1 LAPEFPEEASEA
13 LQGLTWQRGL
23 IALVVVLGFFL
34 VATLTGR
41 LIRRHLSARAGGGPI
56 FALSKLITYV
66 VGVIGVVTGLNLLGV
81 PLSSL
86 LLTSSA
92 LLVGIGFS
100 LQNVT
105 QDFIAGIIL
114 LVEQPIRKD
123 DFITFG
129 ATAGSVQEIGLRAT
143 HLLTVDGTDLIV
155 PNHLLVTA
163 EVYNHSYPLKRAR
176 LNVDVAVSLLEDVE
190 RVAKTLSSTARSHSQ
205 VLTEPPPITR
215 LEAITDSHFQ
225 FALIVWVADPSST
238 VRVASELRFAV
249 AQEFARCGV
258 RYPTPELLLHTLS
271 RAPRARDPAQIA
283 QERPDPPEPR

>member
-1 LAPEFPEEASEA
+1 LEPKIPEEASEA

-23 IALVVVLGFFL
+23 IAVAVVLAFLL

-41 LIRRHLSARAGGGPI
+41 LIRRHLSERASWGGPV
-56 FALSKLITYV
+56 FALSKLVTYV
-66 VGVIGVVTGLNLLGV
+66 VGFIGVVTGLNLLGL
-81 PLSSL
+81 PLSSVM
-86 LLTSSA
+86 LTSSA

-100 LQNVT
+100 LQNVA

-114 LVEQPIRKD
+114 LVEQPIRKY

-129 ATAGSVQEIGLRAT
+129 ATEGTVQEIGLRAT

-176 LNVDVAVSLLEDVE
+176 LRVEVAVSLLEDVE
-190 RVAKTLSSTARSHSQ
+190 LVATTLTSTARSHSQ
-205 VLTEPPPITR
+205 VLPEPPPVTR

-225 FALIVWVADPSST
+225 FILIAWVADPSST
-238 VRVASELRFAV
+238 VRVASQLRFAI
-249 AQEFARCGV
+249 AQEFARCGL
-258 RYPTPELLLHTLS
+258 RYPTPELLLHTRAA
-271 RAPRARDPAQIA
+271 RAPDPAQIA
-283 QERPDPPEPR
+283 QDQPEPPEPR